1 LKARISNLHHVI
13 SEAAQFYLYMYS
25 ILYQL

>member
-1 LKARISNLHHVI
+1 LKARISNLRHVI
-13 SEAAQFYLYMYS
+13 SEAVQFYLYMYS